1 MLTANPREPSF
12 QALVRCEAAPEVAG
26 VPVPVSV
33 SAAVRGG
40 ASNDAKTILPP
51 PRMNEEMAGQR
62 LELGMGACTYHTRV
76 LAMKEAEE

>member
-1 MLTANPREPSF
+1 M
-12 QALVRCEAAPEVAG
+12 
-26 VPVPVSV
+26 PVCV

-62 LELGMGACTYHTRV
+62 LELGTGACTYHTTV
-76 LAMKEAEE
+76 LANKKVEELE

>member
-12 QALVRCEAAPEVAG
+12 QALVRSEAEPEVAG
-26 VPVPVSV
+26 VPVPVCV

-51 PRMNEEMAGQR
+51 RMNEEMAGQR
-62 LELGMGACTYHTRV
+62 LELGTGACTYHTRV
-76 LAMKEAEE
+76 LAMKELME